1 MLPKG
6 GVKMKND
13 KYTTY
18 VPEIGAFIT
27 LRHLTSAEIATF
39 VEDITIKFNKC
50 HLEITDYVDLVVSRV
65 VPQKVFDTIARMQK
79 EGKVSDLIGPE
90 CLFSSILSVYPVFE
104 MSNISTLANDISD
117 LGVHENA
124 LEEEKAGCNTLAG
137 INKLRKDLAKKII
150 GQEEAIDAVI
160 DPLKLLGAGIESSA
174 TLFFIG
180 PTGVG
185 KTELAKTL
193 SDSFLGR
200 DKLIKINCGEYSA
213 KHEYSKLI
221 GSPPGYVGHDKSGL
235 LTEKA
240 AATSQWVFLF
250 DEIEKASDKLF
261 DLLLSLLDDGTIM
274 DSQGQLLDFSNSL
287 FLFTSNI
294 GLQDNMGKKEI
305 GFGKSVRSYAD
316 SMAGIEEAFK
326 AKFKPEFINR
336 IDKVVYFNT
345 LSKKDASK
353 IARLHMG
360 HLPLKLTKKFIDYVV
375 DNSFSE
381 EYGARNI
388 KRFIKNDVATKVADM
403 ILGNGTGDKYTP
415 VITDGN
421 LSLEILPAKSAEQ

>member
-1 MLPKG
+1 
-6 GVKMKND
+6 MKNN

-27 LRHLTSAEIATF
+27 LRHLASAEIAEF
-39 VEDITIKFNKC
+39 VEEVTLKFKKC
-50 HLEITDYVDLVVSRV
+50 QLEITDYVDLVVDRLVS
-65 VPQKVFDTIARMQK
+65 KETFAAIAKMQK
-79 EGKVSDLIGPE
+79 EGKVSDMLGPE
-90 CLFSSILSVYPVFE
+90 CLFASILKVYPVFD
-104 MSNISTLANDISD
+104 MSNISSLANDLSD
-117 LGVHENA
+117 LEIREDS
-124 LEEEKAGCNTLAG
+124 LDEEKKGCTTLAG
-137 INKLRKDLAKKII
+137 INRLRKDLSRKVI
-150 GQEEAIDAVI
+150 GQEEAIEAVI
-160 DPLKLLGAGIESSA
+160 SPLKLLGAGIESSA

-240 AATSQWVFLF
+240 ATTSQWVFLF

-336 IDKVVYFNT
+336 IDQVVYFNT

-403 ILGNGTGDKYTP
+403 ILDNGAGERYTP
-415 VITDGN
+415 IITDGK
-421 LSLEILPAKSAEQ
+421 LSLEALPAKSAEQ